1 MKAKIIE
8 TAAPVSLT
16 KEKLK
21 KTDSIRLELIEN
33 NLKWFI
39 VVGSIACSIAIW
51 GYKELSNRIDKID
64 TKIDALDNKINALEN
79 KINTLEIK
87 WKTIIKKL

>member
-8 TAAPVSLT
+8 TVAAVSLT

-39 VVGSIACSIAIW
+39 VVGGIACSIAIW

-64 TKIDALDNKINALEN
+64 TLEN
-79 KINTLEIK
+79 KMENYHKEIMNYLLS
-87 WKTIIKKL
+87 KK

>member
-8 TAAPVSLT
+8 TAAAVSLT

-33 NLKWFI
+33 I
-39 VVGSIACSIAIW
+39 
-51 GYKELSNRIDKID
+51 
-64 TKIDALDNKINALEN
+64 
-79 KINTLEIK
+79 
-87 WKTIIKKL
+87 